1 MAIILPDDFD
11 TFESELNASS
21 LLSIVEQLESAT
33 VDIKM
38 PRFSFESEFMLNEA
52 LKALG
57 MTDAFSM
64 AADFSGMNGNL
75 DLYIQAV
82 VHKAFIDVN
91 EAGTEAAAATAVVIG
106 EKGVPIVREITLDKP
121 FLFTIWDRPTGAILF
136 IGRIVDP
143 S

>member
-1 MAIILPDDFD
+1 
-11 TFESELNASS
+11 
-21 LLSIVEQLESAT
+21 
-33 VDIKM
+33 M

-91 EAGTEAAAATAVVIG
+91 EAGTEAAAATAVVMK
-106 EKGVPIVREITLDKP
+106 KGLPPRAFVADHP
-121 FLFTIWDRPTGAILF
+121 FLFLIRDNQTGSILF
-136 IGRIVDP
+136 MGRVVNP
-143 S
+143 KT